1 MKKAANNNSHPFLWL
16 HIKKCGGQS
25 FRESFTP
32 PYVQTDR
39 LKNPKPFIATPKCEW
54 NDVLNNYRIPLG
66 EYDNKRMLF
75 AKQFLYTEDEFANM
89 FKFVIVRNPFDRAA
103 SVWKYLFRPVQYNPK
118 HIKMKNSFEAF
129 LSELPN
135 LWSKKYDRHIY
146 THSLPIWPDITD
158 KDGVLLVDSIF
169 KLENMH
175 IDLMEINRKLGA
187 SVKELAH
194 INRTK
199 EKYEYRSY
207 YSDKSIE
214 MVERLYKDDIEK
226 LNYSF

>member
-1 MKKAANNNSHPFLWL
+1 MKMVVNNVSPAFFWL

-39 LKNPKPFIATPKCEW
+39 LKNPKPFIATPKSEW

-75 AKQFLYTEDEFANM
+75 AKLFLYTEEEFANM

-103 SVWKYLFRPVQYNPK
+103 SVWKYLFRPEQYNPK
-118 HIKMKNSFEAF
+118 YIKMKNSFEEF
-129 LSELPN
+129 LSALPN
-135 LWSKKYDRHIY
+135 LWEKKYDRHIY

-158 KDGVLLVDSIF
+158 NEGKLLVDSIY
-169 KLENMH
+169 KLENLNT
-175 IDLMEINRKLGA
+175 DLFKINQKIGA
-187 SVKELAH
+187 SVNEFAH

-199 EKYEYRSY
+199 EKHDYRNY
-207 YSDKSIE
+207 YTEKSVE
-214 MVERLYKDDIEK
+214 MVTRLYRDDIEK